1 LFIELFSFKKEKDKG
16 KLYNTYIY
24 IRSSFLEK
32 IMLQMLS
39 EILFFGVPV
48 VAQGST
54 NLTRNHEVAGLIPS
68 LAQWVKELA
77 LP

>member
-1 LFIELFSFKKEKDKG
+1 
-16 KLYNTYIY
+16 
-24 IRSSFLEK
+24 
-32 IMLQMLS
+32 MLQMLS